1 MDRREGFCAP
11 LDKGFGENVDSR
23 LNLGAGKV
31 NGKGCFSLDLCDL
44 KAYKGSWEVEYGE
57 IASDT

>member
-1 MDRREGFCAP
+1 MFWTP

-31 NGKGCFSLDLCDL
+31 SGKGCFSLDLCDL